1 MLSSILSLFKSFF
14 TSNLS
19 GFWGTKFFAG
29 IILTALSFF
38 AYNYYDLY
46 NLNKKNED
54 KIIELKV
61 EKAKN
66 SNDFENKI
74 NEIYNNFNNDNLLK
88 IEKEKNEQLKKT
100 IENKEKQNEILL
112 DNNKKQQKIIQN
124 LENYKNE
131 DINDSCLN
139 KKVDEKFKQK
149 IMESIKNEN
158 K

>member
-19 GFWGTKFFAG
+19 GFLGTKFFAG

-46 NLNKKNED
+46 NLNKKNEN
-54 KIIELKV
+54 KIIKLKILQQQ
-61 EKAKN
+61 N
-66 SNDFENKI
+66 TSDFKNKI
-74 NEIYNNFNNDNLLK
+74 NEIYNDFNNNQLLK
-88 IEKEKNEQLKKT
+88 IEKEKNEQLKKN
-100 IENKEKQNEILL
+100 IENQKKQNEILL

-139 KKVDEKFKQK
+139 KKVDENFKQK